1 MPCIDGVTVSDG
13 WIPLV
18 EFMRPSI
25 LWHLLYFCGKK
36 RRFICSIIG
45 KKFIMKKKKYMS
57 RITYIN
63 SDIVEES
70 RYEISVYTYV
80 V

>member
-25 LWHLLYFCGKK
+25 PWHLLYICGKK
-36 RRFICSIIG
+36 RSFICFMIG
-45 KKFIMKKKKYMS
+45 KKFIMKTKKYMFMKEV
-57 RITYIN
+57 YY
-63 SDIVEES
+63 EEEEIYV
-70 RYEISVYTYV
+70 YESLFL
-80 V
+80 